1 MLRSIFS
8 LIQNIIDSDKEY
20 KNKKSNTVIY
30 LVDSRDNTLNMDLE
44 IDGKARQKLKSVKAK
59 PDVDSHSFQIT
70 TEQGDTITCKHKT
83 DMKIAPKIN
92 KDEEKLC
99 EEYKQMVEKIGER
112 SSFTNEEQVNE
123 NEQRIGEEGD
133 NRMTVKDLLSSLP
146 EKHAKMIE
154 KDRDHIVALMEQ
166 IQKMKKG
173 MERLQEIAQQF
184 NCSEKFR
191 QDVEYL
197 VKNVASSLKDKEPQ
211 DKNLTPKKA

>member
-8 LIQNIIDSDKEY
+8 LIQNIIDCDKEY

-44 IDGKARQKLKSVKAK
+44 IDGKAREKLKSVKEK
-59 PDVDSHSFQIT
+59 PEDSHSFQIT

-83 DMKIAPKIN
+83 DMKIAPKMS
-92 KDEEKLC
+92 KEQEKLC

-123 NEQRIGEEGD
+123 NEPIGEEGD
-133 NRMTVKDLLSSLP
+133 NRMTVKDLLSRLP
-146 EKHAKMIE
+146 EKHAKMVD

-184 NCSEKFR
+184 NCSDKFR

-211 DKNLTPKKA
+211 DKNLTTKKV